1 MKENKVDL
9 MAKILAEI
17 EEIKKEN
24 KNLKAQFKSN
34 ASNGDTVFANLSK
47 SGKSWICDL
56 DEIISKFGSG
66 KLYIQKTTRKLG
78 EHAGAEILTIK
89 KIAGSEP
96 DSVRVRVSDENLD
109 IPF

>member
-1 MKENKVDL
+1 MKENQVEL

-17 EEIKKEN
+17 KEIKKEN
-24 KNLKAQFKSN
+24 KDLKARFETN

-56 DEIISKFGSG
+56 DEIKAKFGGG
-66 KLYIQKTTRKLG
+66 KLFIQKTTRKSG

-89 KIAGSEP
+89 KVTGSGP
-96 DSVRVRVSDENLD
+96 DISE
-109 IPF
+109 